1 MLYRVTKDPV
11 SKQKRF
17 QYVLPVNL
25 KGKTLMG
32 VHDLAGH
39 QGQDRT
45 LSLNALSRQLE
56 GLMEKQ
62 AANTVLLEDPIQR
75 ICALERKFD
84 EQRPQEEQRPR
95 EEPLHKRIKRAH
107 NVGIAE
113 AVRRLHN
120 SENNPHKY
128 DPQTGISSPRN
139 QAVMTYQLE
148 ELKSTFADADPECI
162 QACCKTYF
170 ETLRRKYNLSQP
182 EKSQLRDAIKTGA
195 KNRQRKRRLLDSRS
209 KVVQTDAERELWQT
223 ATVELMSDE
232 EGCHC

>member
-1 MLYRVTKDPV
+1 MACKRNLSFTTPV
-11 SKQKRF
+11 SNRALQPAASPLSINDLMKQ
-17 QYVLPVNL
+17 LIS
-25 KGKTLMG
+25 
-32 VHDLAGH
+32 
-39 QGQDRT
+39 GQ
-45 LSLNALSRQLE
+45 NALSRQLE

-62 AANTVLLEDPIQR
+62 AANTVLLEDAIQR
-75 ICALERKFD
+75 LCALERKFD
-84 EQRPQEEQRPR
+84 EQRLQEEQRPW

-128 DPQTGISSPRN
+128 DPQTGISLPRN

-148 ELKSTFADADPECI
+148 ELKTTFADADPECI

-195 KNRQRKRRLLDSRS
+195 KNRQRKRRVSVEIHQLVFKGIVHPKLKILLFS
-209 KVVQTDAERELWQT
+209 
-223 ATVELMSDE
+223 SDN
-232 EGCHC
+232 HKRKYF